1 MVRPFFPLAAALACG
16 ILAGSF
22 FYIEPSLAISL
33 LAVLLIL
40 VFVCA
45 LAGIRELVIYVL
57 LASIF
62 LLGALDIGRIVNPEV
77 PPDHISRL
85 AGKEVYLEGLVSED
99 PRLSEDRAELVI
111 ESSRVFAGTST
122 IPASGKLLIRI
133 MDRARAHEDSE
144 LPKYGDLIRF
154 QTKLK
159 APRSF
164 KNPGGFD
171 YERYL
176 LFKGI
181 RVRGI
186 VKNAAGIVVIRENQ
200 GNVFRFH
207 LERFRGYLRV
217 IIKSHSSMPAA
228 AIIQAMVLGE
238 QSEIPRDI
246 YDQFCRTGTSHIIA
260 ISGFNIGIIAF
271 CVFFAFRAIMGK
283 SEWVLLRFNVTRA
296 AALFSIVP
304 IVAFAFIAGLGISTV
319 RATVMVLIFIAA
331 LLGDRETDLPNTLAF
346 AAFIILMFSPVSLF
360 DVSFQLSF
368 AAVAAIIYFV
378 PRASALLPAIEKGA
392 NLVPRAIRAFLL
404 FLIVTFSATV
414 GTLPLILFY
423 FNILSLSVVPANL
436 VLLPVLGY
444 LVLFLSMAVIAASAF
459 SAWLAGLFVQASAFF
474 VDVSIKC
481 VKFISAIPCSYIH
494 VPTPTLPEIAAFYIL
509 IAAAAALLPAGKEK
523 NSHPRPIDR
532 AAPEINKKVYL
543 KIVVAAAALFFAA
556 DGSFHYLKQKN
567 PGNLNVTCL
576 DVGQASS
583 TFIQFP
589 GGKKM
594 LVDGGGFFDSEFD
607 VGRFVIAPFLWHE
620 RAAGIDYV
628 VLTHPHPDHLNGLIF
643 VLQNFNVGEVWTNGE
658 APESGESE
666 QYDEFLKVIRE
677 RKIPRRLISDCTPG
691 MEIGGVRISFLNP
704 PQSSSGDLNNDAIA
718 MKLDFR
724 KTSLLMPADIM
735 KGTEE
740 RLAFGRFCKKLKS
753 DVLIAPHHG
762 AGSSNCAK
770 FLKAVSPRSAV
781 LSCGGN
787 PFIPSAEVLQRYEK
801 AKVKIFR
808 TDRDGAI
815 TIRSD
820 GEKMAV
826 HPRFSKNPPGN

>member
-1 MVRPFFPLAAALACG
+1 MVRPFFPLGAALACG

-40 VFVCA
+40 IFVCA

-85 AGKEVYLEGLVSED
+85 AGKEVYMEGLVSED

-122 IPASGKLLIRI
+122 IPASGKLLIRV
-133 MDRARAHEDSE
+133 MDREDSE
-144 LPKYGDLIRF
+144 MPKYGDLIRF

-164 KNPGGFD
+164 RNPGGFD

-181 RVRGI
+181 RVRGL
-186 VKNAAGIVVIRENQ
+186 VKSAAGIVVIRENQ

-207 LERFRGYLRV
+207 LEIFRSYLRG
-217 IIKSHSSMPAA
+217 IIKSRSSMPAA

-246 YDQFCRTGTSHIIA
+246 YDKFCRTGTSHIIA

-271 CVFFAFRAIMGK
+271 CVFFVFRTIMCK

-296 AALFSIVP
+296 AALFSIAP

-319 RATVMVLIFIAA
+319 RATVMILIFIAA
-331 LLGDRETDLPNTLAF
+331 LLSDRETDLPNTLAF

-368 AAVAAIIYFV
+368 AAVAAIIYFA
-378 PRASALLPAIEKGA
+378 PRASVLLPDIEPGA
-392 NLVPRAIRAFLL
+392 NLIQKAIRAFLL
-404 FLIVTFSATV
+404 FLIVTLSATV

-436 VLLPVLGY
+436 VLLPILGY

-474 VDVSIKC
+474 VNVSIRC
-481 VKFISAIPCSYIH
+481 VEFISAIPYSYIF
-494 VPTPTLPEIAAFYIL
+494 VPTPTLLEIAAFYIL
-509 IAAAAALLPAGKEK
+509 IAAAAALLPVGKEK
-523 NSHPRPIDR
+523 NSNSRSIDR
-532 AAPEINKKVYL
+532 AAPEINNKVYL
-543 KIVVAAAALFFAA
+543 KIVVAAAVLFFAA
-556 DGSFHYLKQKN
+556 DGLFHYLKQKN
-567 PGNLNVTCL
+567 PGSLNVTCL

-583 TFIQFP
+583 TFIRFP

-607 VGRFVIAPFLWHE
+607 VGRFVIAPFLWQE
-620 RAAGIDYV
+620 RTAGLDYV
-628 VLTHPHPDHLNGLIF
+628 VLTHPHPDHLNGLVF
-643 VLQNFNVGEVWTNGE
+643 VIQNFKVGEVWTNGE
-658 APESGESE
+658 PPDSGDSE
-666 QYDEFLKVIRE
+666 QYDEFLKILRE
-677 RKIPRRLISDCTPG
+677 RKIPQRLISERTPG
-691 MEIGGVRISFLNP
+691 MEIGGARISFLNP
-704 PQSSSGDLNNDAIA
+704 PKSSSGDLNNDAIV

-724 KTSLLMPADIM
+724 KTSLMMPADIM
-735 KGTEE
+735 QDTEE
-740 RLAFGRFCKKLKS
+740 RLASGRFRKKLKS

-801 AKVKIFR
+801 AKVRIYR
-808 TDRDGAI
+808 TDRDGAV
-815 TIRSD
+815 TIQSD
-820 GEKMAV
+820 GEKMTV
-826 HPRFSKNPPGN
+826 HPRYSKNSPGN